1 MTVPT
6 PMVFLLALL
15 VLALGGWVAFLRGK
29 LARGAAQSTADQR
42 EAAAAREQLALALE
56 ASSLALW
63 DFDVVSGQVYLSET
77 WSTMLGGES
86 RPTTTTIAA
95 LSALVPEE
103 DRETASGALGAA
115 LKGPGSHYRFEHRV
129 ATPAGVTIWIV
140 SEGRVVARGAD
151 GRALRMLGTNRDIS
165 GRVKRAE
172 ALRESEARFKGAFE
186 NSATGIALIG
196 LNERWLK
203 VNRALCEITGYEE
216 AELLSLSYQ
225 DLTHPEDRQVGPA
238 SLDDLLSGT
247 REAIQIDK
255 RYIHKRGHEVWVLVN
270 LTLVRD
276 KLGKPEHFISQTLDM
291 SERRRLQERV
301 EHLALHDP
309 LTGLPNSRL
318 LLDRL
323 EQTIAAARRAKRA
336 MGVLYIDLDGFK
348 PVNDTWGHAT
358 GDRVLK
364 TVAGR
369 LTQALRETDS
379 VARVGGDE
387 FVAILGPVA
396 TESDAISVAGRV
408 LTTVAMPMDLGNA
421 WVELSASIGI
431 ALYPNHGEDAQ
442 SLLQRA
448 DTAMYQAKRSGKN
461 VWRFFSLDPG

>member
-165 GRVKRAE
+165 GKAV
-172 ALRESEARFKGAFE
+172 
-186 NSATGIALIG
+186 
-196 LNERWLK
+196 
-203 VNRALCEITGYEE
+203 
-216 AELLSLSYQ
+216 
-225 DLTHPEDRQVGPA
+225 
-238 SLDDLLSGT
+238 
-247 REAIQIDK
+247 
-255 RYIHKRGHEVWVLVN
+255 
-270 LTLVRD
+270 
-276 KLGKPEHFISQTLDM
+276 
-291 SERRRLQERV
+291 
-301 EHLALHDP
+301 
-309 LTGLPNSRL
+309 
-318 LLDRL
+318 
-323 EQTIAAARRAKRA
+323 
-336 MGVLYIDLDGFK
+336 
-348 PVNDTWGHAT
+348 
-358 GDRVLK
+358 
-364 TVAGR
+364 
-369 LTQALRETDS
+369 
-379 VARVGGDE
+379 
-387 FVAILGPVA
+387 
-396 TESDAISVAGRV
+396 
-408 LTTVAMPMDLGNA
+408 
-421 WVELSASIGI
+421 
-431 ALYPNHGEDAQ
+431 
-442 SLLQRA
+442 
-448 DTAMYQAKRSGKN
+448 RSG
-461 VWRFFSLDPG
+461 SP